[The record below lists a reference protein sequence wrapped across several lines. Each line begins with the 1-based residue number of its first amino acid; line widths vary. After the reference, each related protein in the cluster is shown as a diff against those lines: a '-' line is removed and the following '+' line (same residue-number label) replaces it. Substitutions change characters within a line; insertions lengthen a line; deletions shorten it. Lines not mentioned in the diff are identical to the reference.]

1 VYILLYYY
9 SYYNT
14 ICNVYAVRPLPPDQR
29 PRIKLMK
36 HVCLLSFLS
45 VCVCVRLQFA
55 RFTVRRTDETDPHVR
70 ERRASVA
77 ANTVYY
83 PENFLQRSLPPTKAW
98 QDYLV
103 AEHNKYR
110 SWVSKEFHFLNVIS

>member
-1 VYILLYYY
+1 
-9 SYYNT
+9 
-14 ICNVYAVRPLPPDQR
+14 VYAVRPLLPDQR

-45 VCVCVRLQFA
+45 VCVCLCVCMCVRLQFT

-77 ANTVYY
+77 TNTVYY

-110 SWVSKEFHFLNVIS
+110 SWVSNEFHIFLNVIS